1 MKGSFSTKPRIMN
14 SYNMTN
20 IRLLRQKGE
29 KNSDIFEKSNRCC
42 FSLDLIN
49 LCRISKR
56 CNLLEYEK
64 NQSVDTYLLGL
75 KTEMGLF
82 CCGT

>member
-1 MKGSFSTKPRIMN
+1 MTK
-14 SYNMTN
+14 
-20 IRLLRQKGE
+20 IRLLRKNGK

-75 KTEMGLF
+75 KTEMGTWGYFVVELKKRV
-82 CCGT
+82 